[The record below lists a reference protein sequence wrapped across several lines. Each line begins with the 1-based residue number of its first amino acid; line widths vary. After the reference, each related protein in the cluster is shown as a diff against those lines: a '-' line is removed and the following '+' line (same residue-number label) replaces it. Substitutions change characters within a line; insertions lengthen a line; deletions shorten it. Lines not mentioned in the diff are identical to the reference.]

1 MSRNEPVRPGSQPF
15 LQVLGDLPLLE
26 MLSPQSGSFL
36 RSHLRQQDLPEGVLA
51 WDEGDQASDVFFPI
65 TGMISL
71 RVLTADGH
79 AIEVA
84 SIGRQSGGGLYELAG
99 RPPSLTQGV
108 VTVPGRF
115 ARISG
120 SAFGAAVRENPEI
133 RALAAACDA
142 WSLRQSQLIAA
153 CNATHPADC
162 RLCRYLLRTSDGLA
176 VDVIPFTQETI
187 AQSLGIRRTTA
198 TLIAQDLQQRGI
210 ISYRRGKIIISDRA
224 QLEAAACDCYA
235 MLGRRY
241 WPSFQLTGTRPT
253 PAQSVF

>member
-1 MSRNEPVRPGSQPF
+1 MSRSEPTRPGVQAF
-15 LQVLGDLPLLE
+15 LQVFNDNPLLE
-26 MLSPQSGSFL
+26 MLSPQAISL
-36 RSHLRQQDLPEGVLA
+36 IRSQSRQQDLPEGVIA
-51 WDEGDQASDVFFPI
+51 WDMGDEISDIFFPI
-65 TGMISL
+65 TGMISV
-71 RVLTADGH
+71 RVLTPDGH

-84 SIGRQSGGGLYELAG
+84 SIGRQTAGGLYEQAG
-99 RPPSLTQGV
+99 RLPVLTHGV
-108 VTVPGRF
+108 VAVPGRF
-115 ARISG
+115 VRISG
-120 SAFGAAVRENPEI
+120 YAFGAAVRENTEI
-133 RALAAACDA
+133 RSLAAACDS
-142 WSLRQSQLIAA
+142 WLLRQSQLIAA

-176 VDVIPFTQETI
+176 ADIIPFTQEAI

-210 ISYRRGKIIISDRA
+210 ISYRRGKIVISDRA
-224 QLEAAACDCYA
+224 RLEAAACDCYA